1 MPVFLYHVAEGRLRM
16 VDILSLFIGFGI
28 GVVVV
33 AIAIEFGTKRTT
45 KQAPSSRR
53 TTDWSLQ
60 EIKNPKIMAEYLG
73 DIDIPKRSQVL
84 VHKYKDGRDFNG
96 SYAKKSTGIKG
107 NYILGDNRALILSG
121 PVKQDEIGFWTVEK
135 EIVDQLHQEFDRHW
149 NNARELPQEKQ

>member
-1 MPVFLYHVAEGRLRM
+1 M

-45 KQAPSSRR
+45 KQTPTSRR

-73 DIDIPKRSQVL
+73 DIDIPRNSQVL
-84 VHKYKDGRDFNG
+84 VHKYKADRDFNG
-96 SYAKKSTGIKG
+96 SYARKGNGLRG
-107 NYILGDNRALILSG
+107 NYILGENRALILSG
-121 PVKQDEIGFWTVEK
+121 PVKHDELGFWTVEK
-135 EIVDQLHQEFDRHW
+135 EIVEQLHQEFDEQW
-149 NNARELPQEKQ
+149 NKAFEITKEKQ

>member
-1 MPVFLYHVAEGRLRM
+1 MM
-16 VDILSLFIGFGI
+16 DILSLFIGFGI

-45 KQAPSSRR
+45 KQTPSSRK

-73 DIDIPKRSQVL
+73 DIEIPQRSQVL
-84 VHKYKDGRDFNG
+84 VNKYKTGRDFNG
-96 SYAKKSTGIKG
+96 SYAKKSRGIRG
-107 NYILGDNRALILSG
+107 NYILGEDRALILSG

-135 EIVDQLHQEFDRHW
+135 EIVDQLHYEFNHQW
-149 NNARELPQEKQ
+149 NRAYDISKEEQ

>member
-1 MPVFLYHVAEGRLRM
+1 MM
-16 VDILSLFIGFGI
+16 DILSLFIGFGI

-45 KQAPSSRR
+45 KQTPSSRR

-73 DIDIPKRSQVL
+73 DIEIPHHSQVL
-84 VHKYKDGRDFNG
+84 VNKYKTGRDFNG
-96 SYAKKSTGIKG
+96 SYAKKSRGIRG
-107 NYILGDNRALILSG
+107 NYILGEDRALILSG

-135 EIVDQLHQEFDRHW
+135 EIVDQLHYEFDHQW
-149 NNARELPQEKQ
+149 NRAYDIPKE